1 MHTYTQDIV
10 YSGTASGLLLLF
22 LITSI
27 ALTGV
32 FLSITNNNYYDYNN
46 YYDCN
51 DSYYLIF
58 SNGSNVSYYSYYS
71 NYSNGS
77 NVSYYLYYSKVSYY
91 CFLLRI
97 GVISAISAVS

>member
-27 ALTGV
+27 ALAGV
-32 FLSITNNNYYDYNN
+32 FLSITNNNYYYNYNN
-46 YYDCN
+46 NYDCN
-51 DSYYLIF
+51 DSYY
-58 SNGSNVSYYSYYS
+58 
-71 NYSNGS
+71 
-77 NVSYYLYYSKVSYY
+77 SYY
-91 CFLLRI
+91 CSYLRF